1 MKDVWES
8 GEEIGTQVIQPLES
22 IPFNPPSPVLM
33 TALTDLADFERRT
46 RESCDMCGGR
56 GELGG
61 LMPDP
66 NGYHTEQCSY
76 CHGTGVMPG
85 GTDHEGELPFGD

>member
-22 IPFNPPSPVLM
+22 IPFSPPSPVLM
-33 TALTDLADFERRT
+33 TALTDLADFERRI

-61 LMPDP
+61 DDVAQSIAISAHPYPQCANSACPARRPSRP
-66 NGYHTEQCSY
+66 NGR
-76 CHGTGVMPG
+76 
-85 GTDHEGELPFGD
+85 

>member
-1 MKDVWES
+1 MKDVWET
-8 GEEIGTQVIQPLES
+8 GDEIGTQVVQPFEP
-22 IPFNPPSPVLM
+22 IPDQNASPQTMSV
-33 TALTDLADFERRT
+33 LTDMADFERRV
-46 RESCDMCGGR
+46 REPCDMCGGR

-66 NGYHTEQCSY
+66 SGYHAEQCSY

-85 GTDHEGELPFGD
+85 GTDHGGELPFD